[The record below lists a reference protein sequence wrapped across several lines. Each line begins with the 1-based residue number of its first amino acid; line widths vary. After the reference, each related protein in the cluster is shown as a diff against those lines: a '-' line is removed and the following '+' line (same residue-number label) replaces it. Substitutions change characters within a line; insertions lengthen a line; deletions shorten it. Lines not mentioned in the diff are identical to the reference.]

1 MLNKDLKI
9 LQLGKF
15 YPIKGGVEKVAYDL
29 MLGVSSRGIRC
40 DMSCAASQGEGGI
53 RVIND
58 HASLITTKSLTKL
71 ASTMISPNMIFA
83 LKKFCDRY
91 DIIHVHHPDP
101 MACVALF
108 LSGYKGRVILHWHSD
123 IIKQRI
129 LLKFYKPLQNWL
141 IKRAD
146 IIIGTTPTYLE
157 ESPFLKNYK
166 DKLRCIPIGIDPVNV
181 DEYSSRQLR
190 KKYGNKKIVFSL
202 GRLVEYK
209 GYEYL
214 IESAKYLPNDYIVLI
229 GGTGPL
235 KESLEEKIRVNNLS
249 SKVEMIGRIEESDLS
264 KYYASC
270 DVFCLPSIYKTEAF
284 GIVQIEAMSCG
295 KPIVATSIPHSGV
308 SWVNKNNISGIN
320 VVPRS
325 SKELADAI
333 IKITSDSSVYNKY
346 SIGARERFNA
356 LFRKEK
362 MIESCLDIYAQTI

>member
-15 YPIKGGVEKVAYDL
+15 YPIKGGVEKVAYEL

-40 DMSCAASQGEGGI
+40 DMSCAASRGNGKI
-53 RVIND
+53 HIIND

-91 DIIHVHHPDP
+91 NIIHVHHPDP

-123 IIKQRI
+123 IIKQRV
-129 LLKFYKPLQNWL
+129 LLNFYRPLQSWL

-157 ESPFLKNYK
+157 ESPFLKGYK
-166 DKLRCIPIGIDPVNV
+166 EKLRCIPIGIDPVNV

-214 IESAKYLPNDYIVLI
+214 IESAKYLPEDYIILI

-249 SKVEMIGRIEESDLS
+249 SKVEMIGRIEDSDLS
-264 KYYASC
+264 KYYAGC
-270 DVFCLPSIYKTEAF
+270 DIFCLPSIYKTEAF

-308 SWVNKNNISGIN
+308 PWVNKNNISGIN
-320 VVPRS
+320 VMPRS

-333 IKITSDSSVYNKY
+333 IKITSNTSVYNKY
-346 SIGARERFNA
+346 SIGAKERFNA

-362 MIESCLDIYAQTI
+362 MIESCLEVYVDTI